1 MSQRCVIPDAFKFA
15 AEGRPVEGKVAVAAL
30 SRLVDLV
37 DAPDGE
43 VSYAVVGAQG
53 ADGRW
58 ELHLALE
65 GVLQLKCQRCLA
77 GMKWPFE
84 IRSVLLLVRSQ
95 DEIPEDELE
104 DASRDAIEVLPDMD
118 VLALVEDEILLAVPV
133 VPRHERCEPPAP
145 AGGSGKESPFAVL
158 AGLRKPGESR

>member
-37 DAPDGE
+37 DTPEGE
-43 VSYAVVGAQG
+43 VSYALVGAQG

-58 ELHLALE
+58 ELRVTVE
-65 GVLQLKCQRCLA
+65 GTLRLNCQRCLS
-77 GMKWPFE
+77 GMEWPFE
-84 IRSVLLLVRSQ
+84 VRSALLLVRSQ

-104 DASRDAIEVLPDMD
+104 DASRDAIEVQPDMD
-118 VLALVEDEILLAVPV
+118 VLALVEDEILLALPV

-158 AGLRKPGESR
+158 AGLKKPGEQR